1 MCQYETIIVCVYEVA
16 DPDQELELEQ
26 QHHQQQQHGL
36 GALHFK
42 VLGAE
47 SYIIHTL

>member
-1 MCQYETIIVCVYEVA
+1 MCVCVYEVA
-16 DPDQELELEQ
+16 DPDQELEQEQQ
-26 QHHQQQQHGL
+26 QHHRQQQHGL